1 MLVATDLFRQ
11 GRIGRTEDQP
21 RLVSFQPQPSIAR
34 GILADLDRHVPGNVV
49 LRELL
54 ERLDDLGRRDPRRA
68 SIPDRKRRDPVGVD
82 VLRRLDQFCEP
93 GQPVPRGFVVRTVH
107 FDQHG
112 MVALDDQRILGTVSH
127 HQETSSI
134 SI

>member
-1 MLVATDLFRQ
+1 MQPAGRHVLVATDLFRQ

-54 ERLDDLGRRDPRRA
+54 ERLDDLGRRDPRREHFQIE
-68 SIPDRKRRDPVGVD
+68 SGVI
-82 VLRRLDQFCEP
+82 R
-93 GQPVPRGFVVRTVH
+93 
-107 FDQHG
+107 
-112 MVALDDQRILGTVSH
+112 
-127 HQETSSI
+127 
-134 SI
+134 